1 MKIGCLEDNFK
12 NIPNRSS
19 HCGSAIRNPTG
30 DVGRTLASPSGLK
43 TWCCGELWCMSQT
56 RLGSGIALIQPLA
69 LELTHAA
76 HVALQRQKNKT
87 QKNPNRSSLM
97 GQYVMDLALLLKRL
111 GALMWLG
118 FDSWPGNIHMPWAGP
133 KKKKKE
139 RERRMYQINSAT
151 NV

>member
-19 HCGSAIRNPTG
+19 HCGSAIMNPTG

-76 HVALQRQKNKT
+76 HVALQRQKTK
-87 QKNPNRSSLM
+87 
-97 GQYVMDLALLLKRL
+97 
-111 GALMWLG
+111 
-118 FDSWPGNIHMPWAGP
+118 P
-133 KKKKKE
+133 KKKKT
-139 RERRMYQINSAT
+139 QIGVLLGAVCYGSGIVTEEAW
-151 NV
+151 VADVAWV